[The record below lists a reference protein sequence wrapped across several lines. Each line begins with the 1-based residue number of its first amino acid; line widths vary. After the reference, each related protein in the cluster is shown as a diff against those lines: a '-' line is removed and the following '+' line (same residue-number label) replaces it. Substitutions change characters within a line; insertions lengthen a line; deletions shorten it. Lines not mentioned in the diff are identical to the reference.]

1 MFDSLQS
8 RLGATFDRLRGR
20 GALSE
25 ADVEEALKDIR
36 TALVEADVALPVVKD
51 FIDRVRPRA
60 IGADVI
66 RSVTP
71 GQLVVK
77 IVHDALVETLGTENA
92 TLNLGSPPAPILM
105 VGLQGSGKTT
115 TSAKL
120 ASMLTTREKKK
131 VLMASLDVS
140 RPAAMEQ
147 LRVLGE
153 QAGVATLPIV
163 LGQDPVAIAKR
174 AMASAKVG
182 GYDVLILDTA
192 GRQHIDEQLMA
203 EVAQVKAQTNPHET
217 LLVADSLTGQDAVNI
232 AKSFNERV
240 SISGI
245 ILTRADGDARGGAAL
260 SMRAVTGAPIKFLG
274 VGEKLDALEAFHP
287 DRVARRILDM
297 GDVVSLVEKAAET
310 FDKEE
315 AEKLAA
321 KMKKGSFDMNDL
333 AQQLQQM
340 KKLGGMQGVL
350 SMLPGVGKVKSQLD
364 AAGLDDKILTRQ
376 EAIISSM
383 TKHERRDPDVINGS
397 RRKRIAS
404 GAGVEVSEV
413 NKLLK
418 MHRQMSDMM
427 KKVGKGGR
435 AMQGLS
441 AMFGGGGNAANAAR
455 NDAQET
461 LIGFERRKNDMAL
474 KIRLARAGTKKRP
487 HYNIVIADSRSP
499 RDGRFIEKIG
509 FYSPLL
515 PREHA
520 DRLKL
525 DVEKAKGWIA
535 KGATASDRVHR
546 FLSDAGVVKA
556 RVHNNP
562 KKALPKKKAQ
572 ERAAAAAKAAEAP
585 AA

>member
-36 TALVEADVALPVVKD
+36 TALVEADVALPVVTD
-51 FIDRVRPRA
+51 FIDKVRPRA
-60 IGADVI
+60 VGADVI

-77 IVHDALVETLGTENA
+77 IVHDALVEMLGSDNA
-92 TLNLGSPPAPILM
+92 ALNLGSPPAPVLM

-120 ASMLTTREKKK
+120 GLMLQNREKKK

-147 LRVLGE
+147 LKILGE

-163 LGQDPVAIAKR
+163 LGQGPVDIARR

-192 GRQHIDEQLMA
+192 GRQHIDEQLMT
-203 EVAQVKAQTNPHET
+203 EVAQVRDQVKPHET

-240 SISGI
+240 TLSGI

-287 DRVARRILDM
+287 ARVAARILDM
-297 GDVVSLVEKAAET
+297 GDVVSLVEKAAES
-310 FDKEE
+310 FDKEKS
-315 AEKLAA
+315 EKLAA
-321 KMKKGSFDMNDL
+321 KMKKGSFDMDDL
-333 AQQLQQM
+333 AEQLKQM

-364 AAGLDDKILTRQ
+364 AAGLDDKMLTRQ

-383 TKHERRDPDVINGS
+383 TRQERRDPDVINGS
-397 RRKRIAS
+397 RRKRIAAGS
-404 GAGVEVSEV
+404 GVEVSDV

-418 MHRQMSDMM
+418 MHRQMSDVM
-427 KKVGKGGR
+427 KKMGKGGR
-435 AMQGLS
+435 AMQGLAS
-441 AMFGGGGNAANAAR
+441 MFGGGGGMPPG
-455 NDAQET
+455 
-461 LIGFERRKNDMAL
+461 IPGGRR
-474 KIRLARAGTKKRP
+474 
-487 HYNIVIADSRSP
+487 
-499 RDGRFIEKIG
+499 
-509 FYSPLL
+509 
-515 PREHA
+515 
-520 DRLKL
+520 
-525 DVEKAKGWIA
+525 
-535 KGATASDRVHR
+535 
-546 FLSDAGVVKA
+546 
-556 RVHNNP
+556 
-562 KKALPKKKAQ
+562 
-572 ERAAAAAKAAEAP
+572 
-585 AA
+585 

>member
-20 GALSE
+20 GALTE
-25 ADVEEALKDIR
+25 ADVEEGLKDIR

-60 IGADVI
+60 IGEGVI

-71 GQLVVK
+71 GQQVVK

-92 TLNLGSPPAPILM
+92 TLDLGSAPAPILM

-120 ASMLTTREKKK
+120 ALMLQGREKKK

-153 QAGVATLPIV
+153 QAGVATLPV
-163 LGQDPVAIAKR
+163 VAGQGPVEIARR

-192 GRQHIDEQLMA
+192 GRQHIDEQLMT
-203 EVAQVKAQTNPHET
+203 EVAQIKALVNPHET

-232 AKSFNERV
+232 AKSFNARV
-240 SISGI
+240 PLSGI

-287 DRVARRILDM
+287 QRVASRILDM
-297 GDVVSLVEKAAET
+297 GDVVSLVERASET
-310 FDKEE
+310 IDKEQ
-315 AEKLAA
+315 AEKIAA
-321 KMKKGSFDMNDL
+321 KMKKGSFDMDDL
-333 AQQLQQM
+333 AEQLKQM

-383 TKHERRDPDVINGS
+383 TKQERRDPDVINGS

-404 GAGVEVSEV
+404 GAGVEVSDV

-427 KKVGKGGR
+427 KKMGKGGR
-435 AMQGLS
+435 AMQGLAS
-441 AMFGGGGNAANAAR
+441 MFGGGGMPP
-455 NDAQET
+455 
-461 LIGFERRKNDMAL
+461 GVPGGRR
-474 KIRLARAGTKKRP
+474 
-487 HYNIVIADSRSP
+487 
-499 RDGRFIEKIG
+499 
-509 FYSPLL
+509 
-515 PREHA
+515 
-520 DRLKL
+520 
-525 DVEKAKGWIA
+525 
-535 KGATASDRVHR
+535 
-546 FLSDAGVVKA
+546 
-556 RVHNNP
+556 
-562 KKALPKKKAQ
+562 
-572 ERAAAAAKAAEAP
+572 
-585 AA
+585 